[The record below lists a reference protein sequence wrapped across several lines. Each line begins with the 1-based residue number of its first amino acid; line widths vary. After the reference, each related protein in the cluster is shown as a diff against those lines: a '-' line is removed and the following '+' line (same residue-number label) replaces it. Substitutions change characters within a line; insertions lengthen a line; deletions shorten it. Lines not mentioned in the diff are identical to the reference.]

1 MPFPAGGG
9 GPGIPEKAKLDKL
22 VKIVKSE
29 VYLIR
34 LEAAIM
40 KRKIQGRQH
49 KTSKVAKPPQGTRDQ
64 RRLQVPGAVRR
75 QSESANYISAS
86 EAKNR
91 FATVLDTVGKG
102 EEVFITK
109 HNAPK
114 AVVIS
119 LERFM
124 ALSGAATSVLDRLTD
139 EFDARLARMQTPA
152 ARSAMERAFH
162 ASSDELGKAALKAGR
177 LPS

>member
-1 MPFPAGGG
+1 
-9 GPGIPEKAKLDKL
+9 
-22 VKIVKSE
+22 
-29 VYLIR
+29 
-34 LEAAIM
+34 M
-40 KRKIQGRQH
+40 KRKIQVRQH
-49 KTSKVAKPPQGTRDQ
+49 KTSKIAKPPHGTGDQ
-64 RRLQVPGAVRR
+64 RPLQVPEAVRR
-75 QSESANYISAS
+75 QSESASYIPAS

-91 FATVLDTVGKG
+91 FATVLDTVSKG
-102 EEVFITK
+102 QEVYITK

-119 LERFM
+119 VERFM
-124 ALSGAATSVLDRLTD
+124 ALSGAATSVLDRLTA

-162 ASSDELGKAALKAGR
+162 ASPDDLGKAASKAGR